1 MSAEVDSGKNFRSAY
16 YGSLGFRE
24 EEKVINQLDALLKE
38 EPIGN
43 YVLSHNDDNSINSFS
58 IDILKLQDFCLKHSL
73 PLFYRSL
80 VWKLLSS

>member
-43 YVLSHNDDNSINSFS
+43 CVNIELCTIT
-58 IDILKLQDFCLKHSL
+58 Q
-73 PLFYRSL
+73 
-80 VWKLLSS
+80 